1 MGPTPSKET
10 LPELKDMDLI
20 KADIYYKIY
29 EKGDK

>member
-1 MGPTPSKET
+1 MGGSQNKET